1 MRKDW
6 EYKTFGEIG
15 SFLRGKNIQKADF
28 VSGGLPCIH
37 YGQIHTKFDISIDYH
52 LSEIPQE
59 VYDKAIIAS
68 PGDVII
74 AITSEDI
81 DGSCKSVVWLGNY
94 DIAVSAHAAILKHNM
109 NGKFIA
115 YYLRSNTFFTQKLK
129 YARGFK
135 VMEIKTKDLAKL
147 VLPIPPKPTQ
157 LSIVSELDKLNE
169 LIRIKKEQLKD
180 YDTLAQSIFYE
191 MFGDPVENEKGWEVK
206 KLGELC
212 SKIGSGATP
221 RGGNESYKDEGISLI
236 RSLNVYN
243 NEFRRKD
250 LAYIDDEQ
258 AAALSNVTLLENDVL
273 LNITG
278 ASVARC
284 CIVPS
289 DLLPAR
295 VNQHVCI
302 IRPLDNVLVPIF
314 LNKVLTNISYQI
326 RLLTLAR
333 SKGATREA
341 LPKSVV
347 DSLLVPLPPLSLQQ
361 SFAHKIEQIEQQKA
375 AIQKTITDLETLL
388 AARMQ
393 YWFD

>member
-1 MRKDW
+1 MREDW

-15 SFLRGKNIQKADF
+15 TFLRGKNIQKTDF

-169 LIRIKKEQLKD
+169 LIQIKKEQLKD
-180 YDTLAQSIFYE
+180 YDALAQSIFYE

-206 KLGELC
+206 TFGDCFSIGAGGTPSTKVKEYWDNGTIPWIGSNMCQNCIITETDGKFITEEGLNHSSTKLLSPGTVLVALVGATIGKVGLLRIETCTNQNVAFIKVQEAETFTSEFVYYHLMGLYGEFM
-212 SKIGSGATP
+212 KIGQ
-221 RGGNESYKDEGISLI
+221 GNFKMANQGFI
-236 RSLNVYN
+236 
-243 NEFRRKD
+243 K
-250 LAYIDDEQ
+250 
-258 AAALSNVTLLENDVL
+258 
-273 LNITG
+273 
-278 ASVARC
+278 
-284 CIVPS
+284 
-289 DLLPAR
+289 LLP
-295 VNQHVCI
+295 
-302 IRPLDNVLVPIF
+302 
-314 LNKVLTNISYQI
+314 ISC
-326 RLLTLAR
+326 
-333 SKGATREA
+333 
-341 LPKSVV
+341 
-347 DSLLVPLPPLSLQQ
+347 PPLSLQQ
-361 SFAHKIEQIEQQKA
+361 SFAHKIEQIERQKA
-375 AIQKTITDLETLL
+375 EVQKTITDLETLL

>member
-1 MRKDW
+1 MRENW

-15 SFLRGKNIQKADF
+15 TFLRGKNIQKADF

-157 LSIVSELDKLNE
+157 LSIVSELDKINE
-169 LIRIKKEQLKD
+169 LIQIKKEQLKD
-180 YDTLAQSIFYE
+180 YDALAQSIFYE

-206 KLGELC
+206 TFGDCFSIGAGGTPSTKVKEYWDNGTIPWIGSNMCQNCIITETDGKFITEEGLNHSSTKLLSPGTVLVALVGATIGKVGLLRIETCTNQNVAFIKVQEAETFTSEFVYYHLMGLYGEFM
-212 SKIGSGATP
+212 KIGK
-221 RGGNESYKDEGISLI
+221 GNFKMANQGFI
-236 RSLNVYN
+236 
-243 NEFRRKD
+243 K
-250 LAYIDDEQ
+250 
-258 AAALSNVTLLENDVL
+258 
-273 LNITG
+273 
-278 ASVARC
+278 
-284 CIVPS
+284 
-289 DLLPAR
+289 LLP
-295 VNQHVCI
+295 
-302 IRPLDNVLVPIF
+302 
-314 LNKVLTNISYQI
+314 ISC
-326 RLLTLAR
+326 
-333 SKGATREA
+333 
-341 LPKSVV
+341 
-347 DSLLVPLPPLSLQQ
+347 PPLSLQQ
-361 SFAHKIEQIEQQKA
+361 SFAHKIEQIERQKVEV
-375 AIQKTITDLETLL
+375 QKTITDLETLL

>member
-1 MRKDW
+1 MREDW

-15 SFLRGKNIQKADF
+15 TFLRGKNIQKADF

-52 LSEIPQE
+52 LSEIPQK

-68 PGDVII
+68 PDDVII

-169 LIRIKKEQLKD
+169 LIQIKKEQLKD
-180 YDTLAQSIFYE
+180 YDALAQSIFYE

-206 KLGELC
+206 KLGE
-212 SKIGSGATP
+212 IGTLERGA
-221 RGGNESYKDEGISLI
+221 GISKKDFVDDGLPCI
-236 RSLNVYN
+236 HYGQLHTTFGAYT
-243 NEFRRKD
+243 RK
-250 LAYIDDEQ
+250 
-258 AAALSNVTLLENDVL
+258 
-273 LNITG
+273 NITF
-278 ASVARC
+278 
-284 CIVPS
+284 IPK
-289 DLLPAR
+289 DLLPKYKIAHSGDLILAITSED
-295 VNQHVCI
+295 VEGSCKSTAWLGGYDVVVGSDAAIFHHNQNGI
-302 IRPLDNVLVPIF
+302 YLSYYTRTKAFYNEKAKYAKGF
-314 LNKVLTNISYQI
+314 KVTHISTKEI
-326 RLLTLAR
+326 A
-333 SKGATREA
+333 SI
-341 LPKSVV
+341 SICV
-347 DSLLVPLPPLSLQQ
+347 PPLSIQNI
-361 SFAHKIEQIEQQKA
+361 FANKIEQIEKQKA
-375 AIQKTITDLETLL
+375 IIQKIIMDLETLL
-388 AARMQ
+388 ASRMQ

>member
-1 MRKDW
+1 MREGW
-6 EYKTFGEIG
+6 EYKKLGQVCTSDLGKTLNKSKDRGELHPYLCSINILWDKIDLSTLKQACFEADEQEKYTVRKGDLLVCEGGDTGRSAIWDRDETILYQNALHRLRFHESVSPKFVLFYLLYLKDIGEIDNKYSKG
-15 SFLRGKNIQKADF
+15 VTIKHLVKKA
-28 VSGGLPCIH
+28 LL
-37 YGQIHTKFDISIDYH
+37 SI
-52 LSEIPQE
+52 P
-59 VYDKAIIAS
+59 
-68 PGDVII
+68 
-74 AITSEDI
+74 
-81 DGSCKSVVWLGNY
+81 
-94 DIAVSAHAAILKHNM
+94 
-109 NGKFIA
+109 
-115 YYLRSNTFFTQKLK
+115 
-129 YARGFK
+129 
-135 VMEIKTKDLAKL
+135 
-147 VLPIPPKPTQ
+147 LPIPPKSTQ
-157 LSIVSELDKLNE
+157 LSIVSELDKINE

-206 KLGELC
+206 KLGKLC

-326 RLLTLAR
+326 RLLALAR

-347 DSLLVPLPPLSLQQ
+347 DSLLVPLPPLSLQH
-361 SFAHKIEQIEQQKA
+361 SFAQKIEQIEQQKA

>member
-1 MRKDW
+1 MREDW

-129 YARGFK
+129 YTRGFK

-180 YDTLAQSIFYE
+180 YDALAQSIFYE

-206 KLGELC
+206 ELIETVIPECKISYGIVQPGEHVEDGVPIVRPVDMLQTFI
-212 SKIGSGATP
+212 SKDGLKKTTKEISNSYNRTILTGKELLICVRGTTGVVSLVDESLKGA
-221 RGGNESYKDEGISLI
+221 
-236 RSLNVYN
+236 
-243 NEFRRKD
+243 
-250 LAYIDDEQ
+250 
-258 AAALSNVTLLENDVL
+258 NVTRGIAPLLFSMDVERWFMYYQ
-273 LNITG
+273 IKTP
-278 ASVARC
+278 SVRGVISSLTRGIALKQ
-284 CIVPS
+284 INMS
-289 DLLPAR
+289 DLR
-295 VNQHVCI
+295 KIQVI
-302 IRPLDNVLVPIF
+302 
-314 LNKVLTNISYQI
+314 
-326 RLLTLAR
+326 
-333 SKGATREA
+333 
-341 LPKSVV
+341 
-347 DSLLVPLPPLSLQQ
+347 LPPLPLQQ
-361 SFAHKIEQIEQQKA
+361 SFAQKIEQIEQQKA

>member
-1 MRKDW
+1 MREDW

-129 YARGFK
+129 YTRGFK

-180 YDTLAQSIFYE
+180 YDALAQSIFYE
-191 MFGDPVENEKGWEVK
+191 MFGDPVVNEKGWEVK
-206 KLGELC
+206 TFGECFSIGAGGTPSTKVKEYWDNGTIPWIGSNMCQNCIITETDGKFITEEGLTHSSTKLLAPGTVLVALVGATIGKVGLLRIETCTNQNVAFIKVQETETFTSEFVYYHLMGLYGEFM
-212 SKIGSGATP
+212 KIGQ
-221 RGGNESYKDEGISLI
+221 GNFKM
-236 RSLNVYN
+236 
-243 NEFRRKD
+243 
-250 LAYIDDEQ
+250 A
-258 AAALSNVTLLENDVL
+258 
-273 LNITG
+273 
-278 ASVARC
+278 
-284 CIVPS
+284 
-289 DLLPAR
+289 
-295 VNQHVCI
+295 NQGFI
-302 IRPLDNVLVPIF
+302 
-314 LNKVLTNISYQI
+314 K
-326 RLLTLAR
+326 LLTI
-333 SKGATREA
+333 S
-341 LPKSVV
+341 
-347 DSLLVPLPPLSLQQ
+347 LPPLPLQH
-361 SFAHKIEQIEQQKA
+361 SFAQKIEQIEQQKA

>member
-1 MRKDW
+1 MREDW

-129 YARGFK
+129 YTRGFK

-180 YDTLAQSIFYE
+180 YDALAQSIFYE
-191 MFGDPVENEKGWEVK
+191 MFGDPVVNEKGWEVK
-206 KLGELC
+206 TFGECFSIGAGGTPSTKVKEYWDNGTIPWIGSNMCQNCIITETDGKFITEEGLTHSSTKLLAPGTVLVALVGATIGKVGLLRIETCTNQNVAFIKVQETETFTSEFVYYHLMGLYGEFM
-212 SKIGSGATP
+212 KIGQ
-221 RGGNESYKDEGISLI
+221 GNFKMANQGFI
-236 RSLNVYN
+236 
-243 NEFRRKD
+243 K
-250 LAYIDDEQ
+250 
-258 AAALSNVTLLENDVL
+258 
-273 LNITG
+273 
-278 ASVARC
+278 
-284 CIVPS
+284 
-289 DLLPAR
+289 LLP
-295 VNQHVCI
+295 
-302 IRPLDNVLVPIF
+302 
-314 LNKVLTNISYQI
+314 IS
-326 RLLTLAR
+326 
-333 SKGATREA
+333 
-341 LPKSVV
+341 
-347 DSLLVPLPPLSLQQ
+347 LPPLPLQH
-361 SFAHKIEQIEQQKA
+361 SFAQKIEQIEQQKA
-375 AIQKTITDLETLL
+375 AIQRQLPT
-388 AARMQ
+388 
-393 YWFD
+393 

>member
-1 MRKDW
+1 MREGW
-6 EYKTFGEIG
+6 EYKKLGQVCTSDLGKTLNKSKDRGELHPYLCSINILWDKIDLSTLKQACFEAGEQEKYTVRKGDLLVCEGGDTGRSAIWDRDETILYQNALHRLRFHDSVFPKFVLFYLMYLKDIGEIDNKYSKG
-15 SFLRGKNIQKADF
+15 VTIKHLVKKALL
-28 VSGGLPCIH
+28 SIPLP
-37 YGQIHTKFDISIDYH
+37 
-52 LSEIPQE
+52 L
-59 VYDKAIIAS
+59 
-68 PGDVII
+68 
-74 AITSEDI
+74 
-81 DGSCKSVVWLGNY
+81 
-94 DIAVSAHAAILKHNM
+94 
-109 NGKFIA
+109 
-115 YYLRSNTFFTQKLK
+115 
-129 YARGFK
+129 
-135 VMEIKTKDLAKL
+135 
-147 VLPIPPKPTQ
+147 PPKPTQ

-169 LIRIKKEQLKD
+169 LIQIKKEQLKD
-180 YDTLAQSIFYE
+180 YDALAQSIFYE

-258 AAALSNVTLLENDVL
+258 AAALSNVTILEDDVL

-302 IRPLDNVLVPIF
+302 IRPFDNVLVPIF

-361 SFAHKIEQIEQQKA
+361 SFAHKIEQIERQKA
-375 AIQKTITDLETLL
+375 GVQKTITDLETLL

>member
-1 MRKDW
+1 MREDW

-15 SFLRGKNIQKADF
+15 TFLRGKNIQKTDF

-169 LIRIKKEQLKD
+169 LIQIKKAQLKD
-180 YDTLAQSIFYE
+180 YDALAQSIFYE
-191 MFGDPVENEKGWEVK
+191 MFGDPVVNEKGWEVK
-206 KLGELC
+206 TFGDCFSIGAGGTPSTKVKEYWDNGTIPWIGSNMCQNCIITETDGKFITEEGLNHSSTKLLSPGTVLVALVGATIGKVGLLRIETCTNQNVAFIKVQEAETFTSEFVYYHLMGLYGEFM
-212 SKIGSGATP
+212 KIGQ
-221 RGGNESYKDEGISLI
+221 GNFKMANQGFI
-236 RSLNVYN
+236 
-243 NEFRRKD
+243 K
-250 LAYIDDEQ
+250 
-258 AAALSNVTLLENDVL
+258 
-273 LNITG
+273 
-278 ASVARC
+278 
-284 CIVPS
+284 
-289 DLLPAR
+289 LLP
-295 VNQHVCI
+295 
-302 IRPLDNVLVPIF
+302 
-314 LNKVLTNISYQI
+314 ISC
-326 RLLTLAR
+326 
-333 SKGATREA
+333 
-341 LPKSVV
+341 
-347 DSLLVPLPPLSLQQ
+347 PPLSLQQ
-361 SFAHKIEQIEQQKA
+361 SFAHKIEQIERQKA
-375 AIQKTITDLETLL
+375 EVQKTITDLETLL

>member
-1 MRKDW
+1 MREGW
-6 EYKTFGEIG
+6 EYKKIG
-15 SFLRGKNIQKADF
+15 DIATV
-28 VSGGLPCIH
+28 VSGSTPQTSVEEFWGKGHYWVTPAELDDKTVYVSKTERQITDAALAKVKLQRLPK
-37 YGQIHTKFDISIDYH
+37 GTVL
-52 LSEIPQE
+52 LSSRAPIGK
-59 VYDKAIIAS
+59 VAIC
-68 PGDVII
+68 DV
-74 AITSEDI
+74 DMY
-81 DGSCKSVVWLGNY
+81 CN
-94 DIAVSAHAAILKHNM
+94 
-109 NGKFIA
+109 
-115 YYLRSNTFFTQKLK
+115 Q
-129 YARGFK
+129 GFK
-135 VMEIKTKDLAKL
+135 NCICSDLVYNKYLFYFLKDKKEYLNSLGRGATFKEISKGIVEKL
-147 VLPIPPKPTQ
+147 IVPLPPKPTQ

-180 YDTLAQSIFYE
+180 YDALAQSIFYE

-206 KLGELC
+206 KLGKLC

-314 LNKVLTNISYQI
+314 LNKILTNISYQI
-326 RLLTLAR
+326 RLLALAR

-347 DSLLVPLPPLSLQQ
+347 DSLLVPLPPLPLQQ
-361 SFAHKIEQIEQQKA
+361 SFAQKIEQIEQQKA

>member
-1 MRKDW
+1 MREDW

-15 SFLRGKNIQKADF
+15 TFLRGKNIQKTDF

-206 KLGELC
+206 TFGDCFSIGAGGTPSTKVKEYWDNGTIPWIGSNMCQNCIITETDGKFITEEGLNHSSTKLLSPGTVLVALVGATIGKVGLLRIETCTNQNVAFIKVQEAETFTSEFVYYHLMGLYGEFM
-212 SKIGSGATP
+212 KIGK
-221 RGGNESYKDEGISLI
+221 GNFKMANQGFI
-236 RSLNVYN
+236 
-243 NEFRRKD
+243 K
-250 LAYIDDEQ
+250 
-258 AAALSNVTLLENDVL
+258 
-273 LNITG
+273 
-278 ASVARC
+278 
-284 CIVPS
+284 
-289 DLLPAR
+289 LLP
-295 VNQHVCI
+295 
-302 IRPLDNVLVPIF
+302 
-314 LNKVLTNISYQI
+314 ISC
-326 RLLTLAR
+326 
-333 SKGATREA
+333 
-341 LPKSVV
+341 
-347 DSLLVPLPPLSLQQ
+347 PPLSLQQ
-361 SFAHKIEQIEQQKA
+361 SFAHKIEQIERQKA
-375 AIQKTITDLETLL
+375 EVQKTITDLETLL